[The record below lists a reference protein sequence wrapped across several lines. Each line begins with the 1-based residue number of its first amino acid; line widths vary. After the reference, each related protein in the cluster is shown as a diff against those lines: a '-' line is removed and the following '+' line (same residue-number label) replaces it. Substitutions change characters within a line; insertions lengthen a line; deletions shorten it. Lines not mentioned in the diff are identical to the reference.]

1 MSVWKRIFYRLTFEK
16 RRSLMMIGIF
26 TVFSTIFLSF
36 ISLYYM
42 LEFRKGE
49 VGKEVETYISIRNV
63 EMDESYPGPIG
74 LTEESKKKVDRLAG
88 IEKVWE
94 SCATQVMGDSFAFI
108 GYKGRGVPLEAWE
121 STGCLLYTSDMKEHA
136 FFKETGYSVVKGEFP
151 KEEKG
156 DMQAVIAE
164 SLGLMKTVHMG
175 DKETVKTMS
184 GETVPLEIT
193 GMTDIFDGIEVENCI
208 FVTKDTVFKAMET
221 PGYREVRYYLKDAAR
236 AEEFVESVKAL
247 ELQEENSLQISS
259 NLLAY
264 QQALSMIENV
274 QRFLWGCLILVLFLS
289 VVIIGL
295 LYLHELL
302 EREKEFGV
310 LLALGEK
317 KRRIILQFLGEI
329 CIPIGISSVMA
340 VIFSKGVAILVRI
353 LLGENS
359 NIMGNMSLDFRSIL
373 VLLLCNLIIVAVLI
387 VIEGMLIFRKNT
399 KQMLEKGD

>member
-63 EMDESYPGPIG
+63 DMDESYPGPVG
-74 LTEESKKKVDRLAG
+74 LTEESKKKIDQLDG

-94 SCATQVMGDSFAFI
+94 SCAVQVMGDSFAFI
-108 GYKGRGVPLEAWE
+108 GYKGRGFPLEAWE
-121 STGCLLYTSDMKEHA
+121 STGCLLYTSDMKEHV

-151 KEEKG
+151 QEEKG
-156 DMQAVIAE
+156 DMQAVIAQ
-164 SLGLMKTVHMG
+164 SLGLMKVLRMG
-175 DKETVKTMS
+175 DEETVKSMS
-184 GETVPLEIT
+184 GESIPLEIT
-193 GMTDIFDGIEVENCI
+193 GITDVFDGMEVENCI
-208 FVTKDTVFKAMET
+208 FVTKNTVFKAMET
-221 PGYREVRYYLKDAAR
+221 PGYREVRYYLEDAAR
-236 AEEFVESVKAL
+236 AEEFVKSIKAL
-247 ELQEENSLQISS
+247 ELPEENSLQISS

-274 QRFLWGCLILVLFLS
+274 QRFLWGCLILILFLS

-317 KRRIILQFLGEI
+317 KRRIMLQFLERF
-329 CIPIGISSVMA
+329 V
-340 VIFSKGVAILVRI
+340 F
-353 LLGENS
+353 
-359 NIMGNMSLDFRSIL
+359 
-373 VLLLCNLIIVAVLI
+373 
-387 VIEGMLIFRKNT
+387 
-399 KQMLEKGD
+399 